1 MKPTLVFYL
10 NSAKQSQKNS
20 LIPIYFRVI
29 QKGLKAE
36 AKLPIKGVVQNEVLK
51 WDMRTMRFVGKNN
64 PINSMITEIENE
76 FNNFLLLNRK
86 NLSQF
91 SASEIRNYLVGNTST
106 EISNGITVVEYINAY
121 FENTIL
127 PKRELRLGSKKNY
140 KKAINH
146 LKKYLHFIKKE
157 KLTLKE
163 FNNKTAIE
171 FMEYLQN
178 NYSALNKT
186 GMAVASASGNI
197 KKLITIFNK
206 AIDEE
211 IITKNPF
218 KSIKLNH
225 KSQAKPKLSIHLVKA
240 IYCADLKDTP
250 ILGTYRDIFMFSV
263 FTGLAYSDIMS
274 LTKNHI
280 VQIKNNQWKI
290 SKNRFKT
297 DILTEVGL
305 VYYALDLIKKYENT
319 AHRQILNSIFPQKSN
334 QKVNTYLKILASKCG
349 ITIYLTSHIA
359 RHSFSQLLSEA
370 GVENSLV
377 LDKMMGHSSE
387 NYIGSKYRFVSED
400 NLIDAKNKFEQFLKN
415 NLDANESSIHV
426 A

>member
-36 AKLPIKGVVQNEVLK
+36 AKLPINGITQTEVLK

-64 PINSMITEIENE
+64 PINSMITDIENE
-76 FNNFLLLNRK
+76 FNNFLLFNRK

-91 SASEIRNYLVGNTST
+91 SAREIRDYLIGSSSKETKNEKSVIEYVNT
-106 EISNGITVVEYINAY
+106 Y
-121 FENTIL
+121 FENTIQ

-146 LKKYLHFIKKE
+146 LKKYLCFIKKE

-163 FNNKTAIE
+163 FNNKSAIE

-178 NYSALNKT
+178 DYPAIDKT
-186 GMAVASASGNI
+186 GMASNSASGNV

-211 IITKNPF
+211 LIAKNPF

-225 KSQAKPKLSIHLVKA
+225 KSQAKPKLNVHQVKA
-240 IYCADLKDTP
+240 IYCADLSNLP
-250 ILGTYRDIFMFSV
+250 ALETYRDIFLFSV
-263 FTGLAYSDIMS
+263 YTGLAYSDIMT

-280 VQIKNNQWKI
+280 FQLKNNQWKI

-297 DILTEVGL
+297 NILAEVGL
-305 VYYALDLIKKYENT
+305 VSYASDLIKKYEHS
-319 AHRQILNSIFPQKSN
+319 AHRQIQNLIFPQRSN
-334 QKVNTYLKILASKCG
+334 QKVNSYLKILATKCG
-349 ITIYLTSHIA
+349 ITIELTSHIA

-415 NLDANESSIHV
+415 NLDGNESAKDV